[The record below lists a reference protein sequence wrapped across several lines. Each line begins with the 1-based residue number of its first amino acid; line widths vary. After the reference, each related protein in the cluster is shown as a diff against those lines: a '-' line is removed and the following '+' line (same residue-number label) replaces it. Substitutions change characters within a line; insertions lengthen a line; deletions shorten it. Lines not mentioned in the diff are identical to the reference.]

1 MHDMQYTS
9 DTGIAVTKLI
19 IADTLQTSES
29 LLIAHHA
36 LVASGT
42 EPKLLNSSFDQCLL
56 LTPCPIH
63 SHYLCT
69 WWVELPFV
77 HTAAQPVG
85 SH

>member
-36 LVASGT
+36 LAASGT
-42 EPKLLNSSFDQCLL
+42 EQL
-56 LTPCPIH
+56 
-63 SHYLCT
+63 
-69 WWVELPFV
+69 
-77 HTAAQPVG
+77 
-85 SH
+85 